1 MSLFNRLFP
10 MPPAELQLFLRRCG
24 RPMIHLR
31 NLVGSEA
38 GPFSHVLR
46 GILRHGASSHT
57 SQMGSAGAWGFRQ
70 AILDL
75 CRFFRGY
82 DPADVLLRLRYET
95 LPPALGMT
103 KASNRWMPVS
113 EFMFQ
118 LVM

>member
-46 GILRHGASSHT
+46 DSPTRGEFAH
-57 SQMGSAGAWGFRQ
+57 QPDGFRGRLGLSPGHFGPLQ
-70 AILDL
+70 ILQ
-75 CRFFRGY
+75 
-82 DPADVLLRLRYET
+82 RL
-95 LPPALGMT
+95 
-103 KASNRWMPVS
+103 
-113 EFMFQ
+113 
-118 LVM
+118 